1 MSVSVTLATAGADA
15 QAHVEVSDGVFGG
28 AFNEALVHQAVVA
41 YLAGARQGSKAQK
54 SRADARGGGRKPW
67 RQKRTGRARAGSI
80 RSPLWRGGGRTFAAR
95 PRDHS
100 VKLNRKMYRGAM
112 RCILA
117 ELVRQNRLQA
127 IPPAALSLDA
137 PKTKALDE
145 KLRALALTPG
155 KLLLVAAE
163 VPRNLY
169 LAARNL
175 RGVDVCDVE
184 ALDPVALVSHDTVL
198 VTVDALR
205 HIEERLQSDARRA
218 RDDAEP
224 DDTDGNRA
232 CVIMTFVF
240 DAMVAGNDVSDEQVQ
255 AHLCEHYGVD
265 ATHTRVAMKHVR
277 FWRKRLAER
286 RQALAREYADEDNAT
301 AMKATREALI
311 ASSKDN
317 YANADM
323 SAHAAKALAQ
333 AKRADV
339 RAQQEDTP
347 PDEAAPAEE
356 PAP

>member
-1 MSVSVTLATAGADA
+1 MSISVTLATAGADA

-145 KLRALALTPG
+145 KLRALAPTPG

-163 VPRNLY
+163 VSRNLY

-205 HIEERLQSDARRA
+205 RIEERLQSDAA
-218 RDDAEP
+218 TAAEP

-265 ATHTRVAMKHVR
+265 ATHTRVATKHVR
-277 FWRKRLAER
+277 FWRKRLTER
-286 RQALAREYADEDNAT
+286 RQALEREYADEDNAT

-339 RAQQEDTP
+339 RAQQEDAP

>member
-15 QAHVEVSDGVFGG
+15 QARVEVSDGVFGG

-205 HIEERLQSDARRA
+205 RIEERLENDARR
-218 RDDAEP
+218 
-224 DDTDGNRA
+224 
-232 CVIMTFVF
+232 
-240 DAMVAGNDVSDEQVQ
+240 
-255 AHLCEHYGVD
+255 
-265 ATHTRVAMKHVR
+265 TRGSA
-277 FWRKRLAER
+277 
-286 RQALAREYADEDNAT
+286 
-301 AMKATREALI
+301 
-311 ASSKDN
+311 
-317 YANADM
+317 ANADT
-323 SAHAAKALAQ
+323 SDDSEGNADGASETGAHAETAEASAPTEES
-333 AKRADV
+333 ASTEESAAD
-339 RAQQEDTP
+339 AASAGESTP
-347 PDEAAPAEE
+347 EAPPAEE